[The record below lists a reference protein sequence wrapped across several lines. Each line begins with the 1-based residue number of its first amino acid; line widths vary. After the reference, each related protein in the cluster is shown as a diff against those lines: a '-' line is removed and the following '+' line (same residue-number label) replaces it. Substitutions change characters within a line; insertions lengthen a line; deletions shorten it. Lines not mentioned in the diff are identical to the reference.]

1 MATHTHPKIDAF
13 YEFLDRPIR
22 LGARIVLAL
31 LVIPMALSLV
41 TPLWRMSMVAPQY
54 PRGLRIDLY
63 SYRLAGGN
71 NDHDITEIN
80 ELNHYI
86 GMTKVSRESMSDLD
100 WLPFAFGLLIVVAL
114 RAAAIGSVRSL
125 IDLSVL
131 VGYVAMFSMA
141 RFVYKLYTF
150 GHFLDP
156 RAPVHIEPF
165 MPVVL
170 GTKQVANFTTHSYPL
185 VGTYLV
191 LVFTGGLFALTAWHL
206 LRGYRERWGGPATSR
221 SSN

>member
-1 MATHTHPKIDAF
+1 MTSHTHPKIDAF

-31 LVIPMALSLV
+31 LVIPMALSM
-41 TPLWRMSMVAPQY
+41 TQPLWRMKMVAPQY
-54 PRGLRIDLY
+54 PHGLQIDVY
-63 SYRLAGGN
+63 TYKLAGGN
-71 NDHDITEIN
+71 HDHDIAEIN

-86 GMTKVSRESMSDLD
+86 GMMKVNRESMSDLS
-100 WLPFAFGLLIVVAL
+100 WLPFAFGLLIVIAL

-131 VGYVAMFSMA
+131 VGYVAVFSMA

-156 RAPVHIEPF
+156 HAPVHIEPF

-185 VGTYLV
+185 TGTFLV
-191 LVFTGGLFALTAWHL
+191 LVFAGGIFALTAWHL
-206 LRGYRERWGGPATSR
+206 LRGYRERWGGSAAATK
-221 SSN
+221 

>member
-1 MATHTHPKIDAF
+1 VTSHPHPKIDAF

-22 LGARIVLAL
+22 LGARVLLAL
-31 LVIPMALSLV
+31 LVIPMTLGMV
-41 TPLWRMSMVAPQY
+41 QPLWRMSMVAPQY
-54 PRGLRIDLY
+54 PHGLRIDLY
-63 SYRLAGGN
+63 SYKLAGGN
-71 NDHDITEIN
+71 DNHDITEIN

-86 GMTKVSRESMSDLD
+86 GMMKVDRESMSDLS
-100 WLPFAFGLLIVVAL
+100 WLPFAFGLLIVIAL

-131 VGYVAMFSMA
+131 VGYVAVFSMA

-150 GHFLDP
+150 GHYLDP

-191 LVFTGGLFALTAWHL
+191 LVFAFGIFALTAWHL
-206 LRGYRERWGGPATSR
+206 WRGYRERWGGPAAAAE
-221 SSN
+221 

>member
-1 MATHTHPKIDAF
+1 MASHPHPKIDAF

-71 NDHDITEIN
+71 HDHDIAEIN

-131 VGYVAMFSMA
+131 VGYVAVFSMA
-141 RFVYKLYTF
+141 RFVYRLYTF
-150 GHFLDP
+150 GHYLDP

-170 GTKQVANFTTHSYPL
+170 GTRQVANFTTHSYPL

-206 LRGYRERWGGPATSR
+206 VRGYHERWGGPATSE

>member
-1 MATHTHPKIDAF
+1 MATHPHPKIDAF
-13 YEFLDRPIR
+13 YEFLDKPIR

-31 LVIPMALSLV
+31 LVIPMALSM
-41 TPLWRMSMVAPQY
+41 TQPLWRMSMVAPQY
-54 PRGLRIDLY
+54 PHGLRIDLY
-63 SYRLAGGN
+63 TYKLVGGN
-71 NDHDITEIN
+71 NDHDLAEIN

-86 GMTKVSRESMSDLD
+86 GMMKVNRESMSDLD
-100 WLPFAFGLLIVVAL
+100 WLPFAFGLLIVIAL

-131 VGYVAMFSMA
+131 VGYVALFSMA

-170 GTKQVANFTTHSYPL
+170 GTKQVANFTTHSYPQI
-185 VGTYLV
+185 GTFMV
-191 LVFTGGLFALTAWHL
+191 LVFAFGIFALTAWHL
-206 LRGYRERWGGPATSR
+206 VRGYRARWGGPAAAAGH
-221 SSN
+221 

>member
-1 MATHTHPKIDAF
+1 MASQTHPKIDAF

-22 LGARIVLAL
+22 LGARIMLAL
-31 LVIPMALSLV
+31 LVIPMALSM
-41 TPLWRMSMVAPQY
+41 TQPLWRMRMVAPQY
-54 PRGLRIDLY
+54 PHGLRIDVY
-63 SYRLAGGN
+63 TYKLAGGN
-71 NDHDITEIN
+71 NDHDIAEIN

-86 GMTKVSRESMSDLD
+86 GMMKVDRESMSDLS

-131 VGYVAMFSMA
+131 VGYVALFSMA

-156 RAPVHIEPF
+156 HAPVHIKPF

-185 VGTYLV
+185 TGTFLV
-191 LVFTGGLFALTAWHL
+191 LVFAGGIFALTAWHL
-206 LRGYRERWGGPATSR
+206 LRGYRERWGGLAAAAR
-221 SSN
+221 

>member
-1 MATHTHPKIDAF
+1 MASRPHPKIDAF

-22 LGARIVLAL
+22 LGARIVLGLL
-31 LVIPMALSLV
+31 LVPMALSM
-41 TPLWRMSMVAPQY
+41 TQPLWRMKMVAPQY
-54 PRGLRIDLY
+54 PHGLQINMYTYKLT
-63 SYRLAGGN
+63 GGN
-71 NDHDITEIN
+71 NDHDIAEIN

-86 GMTKVSRESMSDLD
+86 GMMKVDRESMSDLS
-100 WLPFAFGLLIVVAL
+100 WLPFAFGLLIVIAL

-131 VGYVAMFSMA
+131 VGYVAVFSMA

-150 GHFLDP
+150 GHYLDP

-191 LVFTGGLFALTAWHL
+191 LVFAFGIFALTAWHL
-206 LRGYRERWGGPATSR
+206 WRGYRERWGGLAAAAK
-221 SSN
+221 